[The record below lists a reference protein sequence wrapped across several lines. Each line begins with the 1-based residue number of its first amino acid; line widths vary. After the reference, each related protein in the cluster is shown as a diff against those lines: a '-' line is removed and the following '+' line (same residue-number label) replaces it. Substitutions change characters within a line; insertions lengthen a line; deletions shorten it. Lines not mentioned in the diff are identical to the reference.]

1 MFGLIFTIGK
11 KLFDLHEAGVDSA
24 ILDGLHHGLRAFHN
38 KVDGHHKAHGL
49 HLRQTD
55 EGITPENPAITQA
68 GGRTPPLTEKAK

>member
-11 KLFDLHEAGVDSA
+11 KLYDLHEAGVDSA

-49 HLRQTD
+49 DKRQTD
-55 EGITPENPAITQA
+55 EGITPESGESGGMPKGQA
-68 GGRTPPLTEKAK
+68 E